1 MLAAASQHARGL
13 GGIEG
18 WLLREPERF
27 EVPGTQSEREADA
40 LGRRQRDQPLT
51 LLTPEVVRDAPHG
64 ATIIRRGGH
73 TMRRPSQPELYRPK
87 LAYPDMPYGG
97 MLDRPV
103 ALYPEREAIAFHD
116 VSITFRELEGL
127 VNSFGNALRGIGIGR
142 GDRVCLFMTNR
153 PEYVIAFFAL
163 AKIGAVS
170 SPMNPSYKEREVA
183 YQLGDAEA
191 VAVVVQQDLLPLVR
205 AVRGE
210 VPKLKHVIVVGPGVT
225 VAPDV
230 VRFADLIATAP
241 ASAPTGTVAAGD
253 ELLVLPYSSGTTGLP
268 KGVLLSHKVFLSNNI
283 QFMSS
288 IRATDADRF
297 LIFLP
302 FYHIYGLMLMG
313 GAVHGGVDMMV
324 MERFDMAETLRLIV
338 DKRITIVFAVPPVLL
353 AMANRPDIGQ
363 LDWSSVRMVMV
374 GAAPT
379 PPELARRFT
388 ELTGV
393 KVVQG
398 YGLTEAG
405 PVTHLNP
412 VHDDTLL
419 TIDTG
424 GLPCNDTEQKIVD
437 LETGEREL
445 PVGEVGEVIVRGPQV
460 MLGYWNAP
468 ESTAAALRNGWLYT
482 GDIGRIDEQ
491 GYLTITDRKKEMI
504 KYKGFGIAPAEI
516 EALLFE
522 HPGVADCAVIGKP
535 DPEAGEVPKAF
546 VVRKDQSL
554 TSDALLAWARGRL
567 AGYKT
572 LHEVAL
578 VDAIPKTASGKIL
591 RRVLKEE
598 ERKRL
603 GLS

>member
-1 MLAAASQHARGL
+1 MPA
-13 GGIEG
+13 
-18 WLLREPERF
+18 
-27 EVPGTQSEREADA
+27 
-40 LGRRQRDQPLT
+40 
-51 LLTPEVVRDAPHG
+51 
-64 ATIIRRGGH
+64 
-73 TMRRPSQPELYRPK
+73 PSQPELYRPR
-87 LAYPDMPYGG
+87 LTYPDLPYGA
-97 MLDRPV
+97 MLDRS
-103 ALYPEREAIAFHD
+103 AQLYPEREAIVFKDANL
-116 VSITFRELEGL
+116 TFRELDGL
-127 VNSFGNALRGIGIGR
+127 VNAFANALRELGIGR

-153 PEYVIAFFAL
+153 PEYVVAFFAIARL
-163 AKIGAVS
+163 GAVS

-183 YQLGDAEA
+183 YQIGDSQA
-191 VAVVVQQDLLPLVR
+191 VAVVVQQDLLGLVR

-210 VPKLKHVIVVGPGVT
+210 VPQLKHIIVVGPAAAG
-225 VAPDV
+225 APDV
-230 VRFADLIATAP
+230 VRFADLVARASTARP
-241 ASAPTGTVAAGD
+241 APVAAGD

-268 KGVLLSHKVFLSNNI
+268 KGVLLSHKVFVANNI
-283 QFMSS
+283 QFISA
-288 IRATDADRF
+288 IRATDSERY

-313 GAVHGGVDMMV
+313 GAVHAGITMVV
-324 MERFDMAETLRLIV
+324 MERFDMAEALRLIV
-338 DKRITIVFAVPPVLL
+338 ERRISTVFVVPPILVAL
-353 AMANRPDIGQ
+353 ANRPGIDT
-363 LDWSSVRMVMV
+363 LDWSRVKTFMV
-374 GAAPT
+374 GAAPVA
-379 PPELARRFT
+379 PEIARRVT

-412 VHDDTLL
+412 VHDERLL
-419 TIDTG
+419 TLDTG

-445 PVGEVGEVIVRGPQV
+445 PVGEVGEIIVRGPQI

-468 ESTAAALRNGWLYT
+468 EATAAAIRNGWLYT
-482 GDIGRIDEQ
+482 GDIGRLDAH

-522 HPGVADCAVIGKP
+522 HEGVADCAVIGKP

-546 VVRKDQSL
+546 VVRKDPTL
-554 TSDALLAWARGRL
+554 TADALMTWARGRL
-567 AGYKT
+567 AAYK
-572 LHEVAL
+572 AL
-578 VDAIPKTASGKIL
+578 QEIQFVDAIPKTASGKIL

-603 GLS
+603 GLA